1 MAQNSRIKSATA
13 GAEARNRPKSGR
25 AARAGASMR
34 AMSRPRSPGP
44 SSPSRSSRLLGALGL
59 LLCAAT
65 LAALAVPGVGWLRA
79 TSADGLALGDTARRI
94 DLPPG
99 ATYGIYLTD
108 ADNSGYSLACTGTD
122 HRTGRPVRFGSPGWN
137 IGTETVMLEH
147 VYDTGS
153 GELTIACRSGEPV
166 ETRPVPDDRALA
178 LGLAL
183 AGLLGC
189 TGAGLLVAWYAGRRR
204 DQATTLPRSTTR
216 DGSASTDR
224 SSTGLRG

>member
-1 MAQNSRIKSATA
+1 M
-13 GAEARNRPKSGR
+13 PD
-25 AARAGASMR
+25 
-34 AMSRPRSPGP
+34 MSRTRSPGLL
-44 SSPSRSSRLLGALGL
+44 RSSRLLGPVGL
-59 LLCAAT
+59 LLCAAA

-79 TSADGLALGDTARRI
+79 TSTDGLALSDTARTL

-108 ADNSGYSLACTGTD
+108 ADNSGYSLGCTGTD
-122 HRTGRPVRFGSPGWN
+122 VRTGQPVRFDFPGWN
-137 IGTETVMLEH
+137 IGSETVMLDH

-153 GELTIACRSGEPV
+153 GELTIACRTGETV

-189 TGAGLLVAWYAGRRR
+189 TGLGLLVAWYAGRRHA
-204 DQATTLPRSTTR
+204 QATTLPRSTTR